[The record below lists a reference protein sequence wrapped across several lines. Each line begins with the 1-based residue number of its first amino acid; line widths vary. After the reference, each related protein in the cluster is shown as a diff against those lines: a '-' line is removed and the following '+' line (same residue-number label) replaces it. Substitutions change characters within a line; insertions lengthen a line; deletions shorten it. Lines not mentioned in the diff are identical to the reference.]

1 MSLTIAMI
9 VSSLSDVSRKALFH
23 RPARFERCQDR
34 VQVHRSAPE
43 DLISQSVRK
52 SIQDSAATRADWR
65 FADATRAD
73 RSFRIGDV
81 QRFPFHVDWQ
91 IENRGRLIVV
101 ESLRQSNAVVLII
114 DPLLPYGVADAE
126 RRAPEDLSA

>member
-34 VQVHRSAPE
+34 VQVHWSAPE

-81 QRFPFHVDWQ
+81 QRFPFHVHRQ
-91 IENRGRLIVV
+91 IENRRRLVVV
-101 ESLRQSNAVVLII
+101 EPLRQRDAVVLVV
-114 DPLLPYGVADAE
+114 DPLLSDGMAD
-126 RRAPEDLSA
+126 